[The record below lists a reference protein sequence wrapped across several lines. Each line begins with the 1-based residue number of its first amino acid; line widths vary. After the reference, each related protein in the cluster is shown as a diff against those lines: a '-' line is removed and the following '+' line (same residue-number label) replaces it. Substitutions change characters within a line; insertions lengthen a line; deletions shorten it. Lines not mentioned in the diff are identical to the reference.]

1 MSDPNR
7 ERWEREA
14 TAAAVETL
22 KRTEAGPYSRGFL
35 DGYLAACEKYAPRW
49 VDRKDAEEW
58 VDLGWFRVGAYVSDD
73 GTTRM
78 WAMVPPAYG
87 TPGGEE

>member
-1 MSDPNR
+1 MTDPNR
-7 ERWEREA
+7 ERWFQGALAESRRREA
-14 TAAAVETL
+14 
-22 KRTEAGPYSRGFL
+22 GRGR
-35 DGYLAACEKYAPRW
+35 DNAEGYESGYMDACEKYAPRW

>member
-1 MSDPNR
+1 MVAVGDPNS
-7 ERWEREA
+7 ERWEIEA
-14 TAAAVETL
+14 NNAAL
-22 KRTEAGPYSRGFL
+22 KEPTIEGFWAFQR
-35 DGYLAACEKYAPRW
+35 GYLDACEKYAPRW